1 VRGSLSAAIL
11 ALALVSCERNEAP
24 QPGDHPPDRTPEG
37 LITVE
42 KKPGGA
48 EANEPKDA
56 PEEKKEE
63 EVLIE
68 KKAPVAEPAP
78 GQPGKVISPFNGQLI
93 DVSGMEP
100 GSLVADPTYPPE
112 AKKHF
117 RVPDPDSEPAKQPQD
132 LLDPSILIRPKGPP
146 KEAES
151 EEKP

>member
-1 VRGSLSAAIL
+1 M
-11 ALALVSCERNEAP
+11 
-24 QPGDHPPDRTPEG
+24 PEG
-37 LITVE
+37 WITAEKTPGGKNGGGTEAASEEKKDEEVLVE
-42 KKPGGA
+42 KKP
-48 EANEPKDA
+48 
-56 PEEKKEE
+56 
-63 EVLIE
+63 
-68 KKAPVAEPAP
+68 PVAEPAP

-117 RVPDPDSEPAKQPQD
+117 RVPDPNEEPAKPPG

-146 KEAES
+146 KETES